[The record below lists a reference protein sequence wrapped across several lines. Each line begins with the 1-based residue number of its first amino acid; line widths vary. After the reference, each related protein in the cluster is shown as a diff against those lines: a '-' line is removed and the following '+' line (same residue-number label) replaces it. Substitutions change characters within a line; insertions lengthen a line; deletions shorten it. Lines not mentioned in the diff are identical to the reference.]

1 MKRRS
6 FIKRALSALGITLTG
21 SEVIGAS
28 ELVPNPMFGV
38 TTYLKPWSV
47 HCRGV
52 DCELDVTGGY
62 GGVFEVP
69 ISEHPNWEILKEKYG
84 AFINADGEYE
94 FPPLIPEY
102 RTGEPELDFVE
113 EDDPEEG
120 WWKTSEEW
128 DAEMEQEE

>member
-6 FIKRALSALGITLTG
+6 LIKRALSALGITLTD

-38 TTYLKPWSV
+38 TTYLKPGS
-47 HCRGV
+47 
-52 DCELDVTGGY
+52 
-62 GGVFEVP
+62 GGVFEAP
-69 ISEHPNWEILKEKYG
+69 ISEHPNWEVLKEKYG
-84 AFINADGEYE
+84 AFINAEGEYG

-102 RTGEPELDFVE
+102 RTGEPEPDFVE